1 MDTSRFSKIKTLHD
15 IKLEKAKLRYELLVA
30 ENRLMENFQ
39 AIEDMATFSSV
50 FSRIAYGFEIAQNV
64 YARVMDISDR
74 FSSWRRKRKK
84 KKRKDDDYD
93 ESDMD

>member
-1 MDTSRFSKIKTLHD
+1 MSKIKTLHD

-50 FSRIAYGFEIAQNV
+50 FSRIAYGFEIAQKV
-64 YARVMDISDR
+64 YSRIMDVSSR

-84 KKRKDDDYD
+84 KKNKNND
-93 ESDMD
+93 SDMD